1 MESKIIKSK
10 KRCLEEALAKAIN
23 FSATG
28 NIIFYFRLFTYFG
41 VEAAFGKYI
50 SMFGCDK

>member
-1 MESKIIKSK
+1 METKIIKRK
-10 KRCLEEALAKAIN
+10 KKYLEEALAKAIN

-28 NIIFYFRLFTYFG
+28 NIIFYFLLFKNYG